1 MHQLF
6 AGCNHQSKTLLKA
19 LIICM
24 NVICSAARCSNDPP
38 RASHWGKL
46 VLLLILLQGK
56 AFRAAFLC
64 FPLLFFLLLFGPLI
78 AAASCFHHSE
88 QELQI
93 LVELENRLETLLS
106 GGWKRNVSDG
116 AVAQE
121 APEIFCNC
129 VRKNMERLEWRS
141 GPVFMRV
148 ASSAAIHVT
157 RKYQFQYL
165 NAGRAAFWF
174 LSKRVE

>member
-1 MHQLF
+1 MSPSCSL
-6 AGCNHQSKTLLKA
+6 GMSSPDKSYGVTVYLLDSVDA
-19 LIICM
+19 SAVCWMQPPEQNPLESVNNMQAETM
-24 NVICSAARCSNDPP
+24 NVIFRATRCSNDPP

-64 FPLLFFLLLFGPLI
+64 FPLLLFLHPFGPLT

-121 APEIFCNC
+121 AREIFCNC
-129 VRKNMERLEWRS
+129 VR
-141 GPVFMRV
+141 
-148 ASSAAIHVT
+148 
-157 RKYQFQYL
+157 
-165 NAGRAAFWF
+165 
-174 LSKRVE
+174 